1 MSDLKRICVYC
12 GSSKGTDP
20 VFEKTA
26 VHLGELLAARGIGL
40 VYGGGHV
47 GLMGVIAD
55 TVLRNGGEVTG
66 IIPHALEKRELAHH
80 SLTELIVCSSMH
92 DRKQHFHELSDAFIA
107 LPGGLGTF
115 EELLETLTWMQLGI
129 HANAVGVLNVE
140 GYFDALLA
148 LLGRAVSDGF
158 LRKENRDLLLVERT
172 PEMLLDALARYKA
185 PEVEGWISPEKE

>member
-1 MSDLKRICVYC
+1 MGDLKRICVYC

>member
-1 MSDLKRICVYC
+1 MSELKRICVYC

-47 GLMGVIAD
+47 GLMGVLAD

-66 IIPHALEKRELAHH
+66 IIPHALEKREVAHH
-80 SLTELIVCSSMH
+80 SLTELIVCASMH
-92 DRKQHFHELSDAFIA
+92 DRKQHFHQLSDAFIA

-140 GYFDALLA
+140 GYYDALLA
-148 LLGRAVSDGF
+148 MLGRAVSDGF

-185 PEVEGWISPEKE
+185 PDVEGWISPEKE

>member
-1 MSDLKRICVYC
+1 MSELKRICVYC

-80 SLTELIVCSSMH
+80 SLTELIVCGSMH
-92 DRKQHFHELSDAFIA
+92 ERKQHFHQLSDAFIA

-148 LLGRAVSDGF
+148 MLGRAVSDGF
-158 LRKENRDLLLVERT
+158 LRKENRDLLIVERT

-185 PEVEGWISPEKE
+185 PDVEGWISPEKE